1 MRPQTNPNS
10 ILKAY
15 QPPSF
20 SKYGKENESVAC
32 RNATCL
38 YKLHCIGRIPN
49 LPRNSK
55 VESRNS
61 KLEARNSKLGIRSPK
76 VDARSSTIYIPK
88 NTCDNYTSFSLFPRA
103 TCSAGSPRRQRH
115 QSLKC
120 PRQRG
125 DRYVLHSVAVQ
136 NAPADTDNALSSI
149 RPRKLQDNLPQH
161 KTTRPADTVR
171 LLYKKFCWK

>member
-1 MRPQTNPNS
+1 MLAITILRFHFSHVRLAQREAHVGRDTNP
-10 ILKAY
+10 
-15 QPPSF
+15 
-20 SKYGKENESVAC
+20 
-32 RNATCL
+32 
-38 YKLHCIGRIPN
+38 
-49 LPRNSK
+49 
-55 VESRNS
+55 
-61 KLEARNSKLGIRSPK
+61 
-76 VDARSSTIYIPK
+76 
-88 NTCDNYTSFSLFPRA
+88 
-103 TCSAGSPRRQRH
+103 
-115 QSLKC
+115 LKC